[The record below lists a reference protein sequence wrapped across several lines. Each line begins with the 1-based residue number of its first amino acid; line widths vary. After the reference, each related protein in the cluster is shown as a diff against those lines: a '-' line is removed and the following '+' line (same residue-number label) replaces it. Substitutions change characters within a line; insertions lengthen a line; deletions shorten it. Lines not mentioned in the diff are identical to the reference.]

1 VDSLI
6 VFDMDGVLAEVMES
20 YRESIVQTVQHFTGK
35 TITRDAIQD
44 YKNQGGWNNDWA
56 LSQKIAADFGTQID
70 YDTVVKQFNVFF
82 LGENGD
88 GLVTR
93 ESWFPKPGLLERLG
107 ESHGLS
113 LFTGRLRYEADITL
127 RRFAPSLRFDPM
139 ICADNVTAA
148 KPAPEG
154 LFAIQKQKP
163 GHKLWYVGD
172 TVDDARC
179 ARAAG
184 VPFIGI
190 AAHTHTK
197 RHELIG
203 LFQQENAVA
212 ILENVN
218 EIEGAL

>member
-1 VDSLI
+1 
-6 VFDMDGVLAEVMES
+6 MDGVLAEVTES
-20 YRESIVQTVQHFTGK
+20 YRESIVQTVRYFTGK
-35 TITRDAIQD
+35 TVTRDAIQD

-70 YDTVVKQFNVFF
+70 YDTVIEKFNEYF
-82 LGENGD
+82 LGEDGN
-88 GLVTR
+88 GLVTS

-107 ESHGLS
+107 KTYGLA
-113 LFTGRLRYEADITL
+113 LFSGRLRYEADITL
-127 RRFAPSLRFDPM
+127 RRFASSVKFDPT
-139 ICADNVTAA
+139 IFADDVAAA
-148 KPAPEG
+148 KPAPDG
-154 LFAIQKQKP
+154 LFAIQRQKP

-179 ARAAG
+179 ARAAA

-197 RHELIG
+197 RDELIR
-203 LFQQENAVA
+203 LFQQENAAA

>member
-1 VDSLI
+1 MDSLI
-6 VFDMDGVLAEVMES
+6 VFDMDGVLAEVTES
-20 YRESIVQTVQHFTGK
+20 YRESIVQTVRYFTGK
-35 TITRDAIQD
+35 TVTRDAIQD

-56 LSQKIAADFGTQID
+56 LSQKIAADFGMQID
-70 YDTVVKQFNVFF
+70 YDTVIEKFNEYF
-82 LGENGD
+82 LGKNGT
-88 GLVTR
+88 GLITR
-93 ESWFPKPGLLERLG
+93 ESWFPQPGLLERLS
-107 ESHGLS
+107 ERYGLS

-127 RRFAPSLRFDPM
+127 RRFAPDIAFDPM
-139 ICADNVTAA
+139 ICADDVAAA

-154 LFAIQKQKP
+154 LFMIQKQRP
-163 GHKLWYVGD
+163 GQKLWYVGD

-197 RHELIG
+197 RGDLIA
-203 LFQQENAVA
+203 LFRQENAVA
-212 ILENVN
+212 ILENIN